1 MHGGVLFAPKCYNI
15 RLKSEATEFDS
26 SAMPV
31 SYSRNVGQ
39 AQRAT
44 GTIDRPRLLVK
55 LQSILEYK
63 LTLVSAP
70 PGYGKTTLVSQFV
83 QQIDYPVAW
92 HTVEERDRDV
102 PNVFSQVLSALSQI
116 VPGMDTLTPL
126 QGGAPSELAALIANY
141 LRENLRDDIILIL
154 DDVQNLAGSPA
165 AETWLRT
172 LVRFLPSNCHL
183 VLVSRILPDLPLTEM
198 IARREVLA
206 IGQQELQF
214 TPDEVQA
221 LAVRVLGLTQSTIDV
236 RELTNRLEGWP
247 AGIILAL
254 YPLPPELERVML
266 SGGKGPEALF
276 DALANSMLYA
286 QEPGLRDF
294 LLASSTLSRLTP
306 ELCSQAL
313 HLEDSAYWLEEAQ
326 NRSLF
331 LSRASGGLVYHA
343 LFRNFLQRQLKA
355 FHTDLY
361 FDLHLRAAIWF
372 EKNNFLD
379 EAFDHYVSANRSQ
392 QAAAISEKVAQSYF
406 AQGKLETLLSWS
418 SRLSSADI
426 DVPKLHYTCAMIQT
440 DRYDYDSAEH
450 ELSLAERGFIARGQ
464 TDGISSV
471 QIQRAMI
478 NFQKGHN
485 HEAAGQAQY
494 LLETASLPENLRAR
508 ATNLLGLA
516 QLRLGNPQRAIEY
529 LETSV
534 ELYRADGDAYALSQS
549 LQDLETAYVHVG
561 RLTEAGACLQEVVA
575 LCRSL
580 NSASKLALALN
591 NLGYYYHLRS
601 DYRQA
606 QATLEEGLSVAA
618 RVLDRR
624 AEGYLLWSMAD
635 LNRDQGAFDQALRL
649 YNKALELSGSSEP
662 ALRSAILVSAATLR
676 RWQGRTV
683 DAIAFAEEA
692 NTIANQHSIGIERIL
707 SRAIASAAR
716 AEEGDKGYALHQ
728 LESADRELDS
738 MGANFERL
746 RIFAIRA
753 DLALKCGDTATAR
766 QLVQAAM
773 QVGQQTGSSQPFT
786 SEVFHLPTLRNYVA
800 TLGGKSD
807 MLVFE
812 QRALVD
818 VQPRAEAERAQESGL
833 LAASNTYSLR
843 VITLGMESIER
854 DGKLVATSEW
864 RATSARELFLYLLF
878 IGQQTREDLSLA
890 FWPDSGTKQV
900 RSNFHTTLYR
910 ARRALG
916 ENVIVFHDNYYSINA
931 DLDLQC
937 DAHELK
943 TLVAQARLM
952 PARDARTEDLWHRA
966 VNLYHG
972 DFLSSIDAEWVS
984 PLRESYREM
993 HLEALI
999 GLGECAR
1006 ARGDVRQAL
1015 NVYKQ
1020 ALQVDPYRED
1030 VHRAVMTCYAQK
1042 GEKRKILSHLNELQ
1056 QLLWQELAVKPS
1068 SETMT
1073 LVRSLLS

>member
-1 MHGGVLFAPKCYNI
+1 
-15 RLKSEATEFDS
+15 
-26 SAMPV
+26 MPV

-39 AQRAT
+39 TQRAT
-44 GTIDRPRLLVK
+44 GTIERPRLLVK
-55 LQSILEYK
+55 LQSVLEYK

-83 QQIDYPVAW
+83 QQVEYPVAW

-102 PNVFSQVLSALSQI
+102 PNVFSQCVSALAQI

-126 QGGAPSELAALIANY
+126 VGGAPSELAALIANH
-141 LRENLRDDIILIL
+141 LRENLRDDIIFIL

-172 LVRFLPSNCHL
+172 LVRFLPNNCHL

-221 LAVRVLGLTQSTIDV
+221 LAVRVLGLAQSNIDV
-236 RELTNRLEGWP
+236 YELTNRLEGWP

-286 QEPGLRDF
+286 QAPGLRDF
-294 LLASSTLSRLTP
+294 LMASSTLTRMTP

-313 HLEDSAYWLEEAQ
+313 DLDDSAYWLEEAQ

-355 FHTDLY
+355 FHPDQ
-361 FDLHLRAAIWF
+361 FIDLHIRAAVWF
-372 EKNNFLD
+372 EKNNNLD
-379 EAFDHYVSANRSQ
+379 EAFDHYVAANRIL
-392 QAAAISEKVAQSYF
+392 QAATISEKVAHSYF
-406 AQGKLETLLSWS
+406 SQGKTETLLSWS
-418 SRLSSADI
+418 SRLATT
-426 DVPKLHYTCAMIQT
+426 DVEVPRLHYTCAMIHT
-440 DRYDYDSAEH
+440 DRYDYDSAEAA
-450 ELSLAERGFIARGQ
+450 LSLAERGFTVRGEN
-464 TDGISSV
+464 DGVNSV

-508 ATNLLGLA
+508 ATNLLGLS
-516 QLRLGNPQRAIEY
+516 QLRLGNPQRAIDY
-529 LETSV
+529 LKESV

-575 LCRSL
+575 LCRSI

-624 AEGYLLWSMAD
+624 AEGYLLWTLAD
-635 LNRDQGAFDQALRL
+635 LNRDLGAFDNALRL

-662 ALRSAILVSAATLR
+662 VLRSSILISAAILR
-676 RWQGRTV
+676 RWQGRNA
-683 DAIAFAEEA
+683 DAITFAEEA
-692 NTIANQHSIGIERIL
+692 HTLANAHSISLERIL
-707 SRAIASAAR
+707 SRAIIAAAR
-716 AEEGDKGYALHQ
+716 ADNGDKGYALHQ
-728 LESADRELDS
+728 LESADDELQA

-753 DLALKCGDTATAR
+753 DLALKCGDTANTRQIIQTAFS
-766 QLVQAAM
+766 
-773 QVGQQTGSSQPFT
+773 VGQQTGSSQPFT
-786 SEVFHLPTLRNYVA
+786 AEVFHLPSLRNYTA
-800 TLGGKSD
+800 TMPGKAD
-807 MLVFE
+807 MFTHE
-812 QRALVD
+812 YSALVD
-818 VQPRAEAERAQESGL
+818 VQPQNQSQETQEAGVAVN
-833 LAASNTYSLR
+833 SNTYSLR
-843 VITLGMESIER
+843 VFTLGMESIER
-854 DGKLVATSEW
+854 DGKLVASSEW

-937 DAHELK
+937 DAKELK

-952 PARDARTEDLWHRA
+952 PVRDARTEDLWHRA

-972 DFLSSIDAEWVS
+972 EFLSSIDAEWVS
-984 PLRESYREM
+984 PLRESFREM

-1006 ARGDVRQAL
+1006 ARMDVRQAI
-1015 NVYKQ
+1015 NIYKQ
-1020 ALQVDPYRED
+1020 ALQIDPYRED
-1030 VHRAVMTCYAQK
+1030 IHRAVMTCYAQK